1 MDLTPRL
8 LKIAQEIR
16 PNERVGDIGTDHGY
30 LPIYLIR
37 NCIAKSVI
45 ATDINQEPLNAALKN
60 IQDCGLEDQI
70 TTKLGAGTIP
80 LETED
85 LDVVIVAGMGGKLI
99 TEILKKSNF
108 LKKSVNRMILQPMQQ
123 QAELRMYL
131 FEEGYTIEKDLLV
144 KEGRRIYEI
153 LVVSLKFERKTQD
166 SFHKN
171 SLYGGE
177 KTEQI
182 AKNYPIAYEIYR
194 NLQNE
199 LGYYLF
205 ENSKELVSI
214 FLDQRIHQMEKIIH
228 ETGGA
233 KSGGAI
239 QMNQRAKEKVKKL
252 KEVKRC
258 L

>member
-1 MDLTPRL
+1 
-8 LKIAQEIR
+8 
-16 PNERVGDIGTDHGY
+16 
-30 LPIYLIR
+30 
-37 NCIAKSVI
+37 
-45 ATDINQEPLNAALKN
+45 
-60 IQDCGLEDQI
+60 
-70 TTKLGAGTIP
+70 
-80 LETED
+80 
-85 LDVVIVAGMGGKLI
+85 
-99 TEILKKSNF
+99 
-108 LKKSVNRMILQPMQQ
+108 MILQPMQQ